1 MLVMIAISSVNIRNK
16 DLNLL
21 AIFRA
26 IWEERSVSAAGR
38 QLGMSQPAASA
49 ALSRLRATFDDPL
62 FVRVPRGVTPT
73 PFAEVLAPRV
83 LHALRELE
91 ALFAPPEDIDPST
104 LDARL
109 VIAGSDYYGQFV
121 LPKLVS
127 WMSVHAPNVTVIARS
142 LQGRFPQRELERGEI
157 DVAIAGFFKNIPDG
171 FYRQHL
177 FSEQFVT
184 VLREHHPVLTQSWTV
199 ERYCA
204 LDHLLISPQGDL
216 KGAID
221 RVLAEKG
228 YKRRVVAGIDNFFTP
243 GWIVARSDLALT
255 APSHLAEHYR
265 EYLPL
270 VERPL
275 PFEVGGF
282 SVVQCWH
289 ERTHQDPVRRWF
301 RLQLQ
306 AAAPSD

>member
-1 MLVMIAISSVNIRNK
+1 MNIRGK

-21 AIFRA
+21 TVFRA
-26 IWEERSVSAAGR
+26 IWEEETVSGAGR
-38 QLGMSQPAASA
+38 RLGMSQPAASA
-49 ALSRLRATFDDPL
+49 ALGRLRTTFDDPL

-73 PFAEVLAPRV
+73 PLAETLAPRV
-83 LHALRELE
+83 LSVLSELE
-91 ALFAPPEDIDPST
+91 ALFAPRDDIDPST
-104 LDARL
+104 LEARL

-127 WMSVHAPNVTVIARS
+127 WMSVHAPNVTVVARS

-157 DVAIAGFFKNIPDG
+157 DVAISGFFKNISDG

-177 FSEQFVT
+177 FSEKFVNL
-184 VLREHHPVLTQSWTV
+184 VREDHPVLDEPWTV

-204 LDHLLISPQGDL
+204 LDHVLISPQGDL
-216 KGAID
+216 KGMID
-221 RVLAEKG
+221 RVLAEQG
-228 YKRRVVAGIDNFFTP
+228 YKRRVVVGIDNFFTP
-243 GWIVARSDLALT
+243 GWVVARSDLALT
-255 APSHLAEHYR
+255 APSHLAAHYR

-275 PFEVGGF
+275 PFEVAGF

-306 AAAPSD
+306 AAAPSDQAAAPSD